1 MSRSFNYSKVNNSKK
16 ERKESFRVKPR
27 IAKIVRKRKRKL
39 QKRLAKTAQP
49 AQPAPMLNP
58 GAIEYDVAERNVG
71 MVYVGIGAVLLCSN
85 LVLFLR
91 VVRIFFLGD

>member
-1 MSRSFNYSKVNNSKK
+1 M
-16 ERKESFRVKPR
+16 KPR

-39 QKRLAKTAQP
+39 QKRLAKT